1 MKLTQKQLF
10 AGVFGISSTVLPQML
25 AYDSL
30 PDGMRPIHWAILL
43 VSALG
48 GFASGAYRPAALEG
62 KK

>member
-1 MKLTQKQLF
+1 MKLTQKQIF
-10 AGVFGISSTVLPQML
+10 AGVFGMSTTVLPQML

-43 VSALG
+43 VSALA
-48 GFASGAYRPAALEG
+48 GFSSGAYRPGNLEG